1 MLYIYI
7 YIDAQGAGRYDIVLG
22 ADVVYP
28 KTGLPAS
35 LAAAALSSLKRNAE
49 ARLYIMQHGSY
60 MKGVSGAAQDK
71 EGRSFHTRCVA
82 SPALPCLALAACVVL
97 PCLPACMFCLSSW
110 VAGWLGGWLAGWLA
124 GCEARASPHATQD
137 STATAVG
144 TVAMNTNHVHSFRD
158 GWKEFTELLGAEG
171 IVTTEP
177 FGAKDGIFF

>member
-1 MLYIYI
+1 MWCYIYI

-82 SPALPCLALAACVVL
+82 SPALPALPWL
-97 PCLPACMFCLSSW
+97 PCPA
-110 VAGWLGGWLAGWLA
+110 WLAGWLAGWLA
-124 GCEARASPHATQD
+124 VKQEHHHMQHRTQQPPL
-137 STATAVG
+137 SVL
-144 TVAMNTNHVHSFRD
+144 S
-158 GWKEFTELLGAEG
+158 L
-171 IVTTEP
+171 
-177 FGAKDGIFF
+177 